1 MCPLALPRLASP
13 CLDLPCLEFH
23 SRSRCTTMC
32 SQWESDERAR
42 TCVCNT
48 HTQALTYTLSLTHT
62 HTLYSCL
69 PWDFVSLSVP
79 VPVVCSFPFFPC
91 PLPSLSHSAV
101 LYLPWEY
108 LPALFSA
115 FVFRGILLLGF
126 ALVVFSASPHLVIPP
141 SFSLSH
147 IHTPVWFSL
156 FSCCVFAKCCQM
168 FAVFPVV
175 YFEALQNVAGFL

>member
-1 MCPLALPRLASP
+1 MCPLALPRLA
-13 CLDLPCLEFH
+13 LPCLEFH

-32 SQWESDERAR
+32 SKWESDERAR

-48 HTQALTYTLSLTHT
+48 HTHMHTHIYSLTHT
-62 HTLYSCL
+62 HCTLVYPETSFPCRFL
-69 PWDFVSLSVP
+69 FPSVP
-79 VPVVCSFPFFPC
+79 FFLC

-115 FVFRGILLLGF
+115 FVFRGILLLDS
-126 ALVVFSASPHLVIPP
+126 ALVVFFFRSHLIPP

-147 IHTPVWFSL
+147 IHTPVSYCFRQVLPNVCSI
-156 FSCCVFAKCCQM
+156 SCCLLWGAAECGRLLIGYIGNWK
-168 FAVFPVV
+168 
-175 YFEALQNVAGFL
+175 L

>member
-1 MCPLALPRLASP
+1 MCLQ
-13 CLDLPCLEFH
+13 H
-23 SRSRCTTMC
+23 
-32 SQWESDERAR
+32 
-42 TCVCNT
+42 T
-48 HTQALTYTLSLTHT
+48 HIHTLSLTHIRS
-62 HTLYSCL
+62 TLVY
-69 PWDFVSLSVP
+69 PET
-79 VPVVCSFPFFPC
+79 SFPCRFLFPSSVLPFFLC
-91 PLPSLSHSAV
+91 PLPSLSRSAV

-126 ALVVFSASPHLVIPP
+126 ALVVVFSASPHLVIPP

-156 FSCCVFAKCCQM
+156 FSCRVFAKCCQM